1 MSQLAKQSTSRRK
14 IPSAATAPRIIPNES
29 RDDASASGETF
40 DDVPSPSESDSDDA
54 PQAQAVGATRN
65 TARTKAVAKQQ
76 PVAAP
81 GHSAAPGNQS
91 AAAPGNQ
98 PVAAPGNLS
107 ASGPPTLAPL
117 LPSAPTGRTNRA
129 HDIDYFFTRGAKADG
144 TLTICK
150 QCR

>member
-81 GHSAAPGNQS
+81 GHGAAPGNQS
-91 AAAPGNQ
+91 A
-98 PVAAPGNLS
+98 AAPGNLS